1 MLSQR
6 FIFFNLK
13 EPFCRSSKSHK
24 HLNGPPERQ
33 GLNQV
38 LNALLNRDRP
48 KHMLT
53 IKPVLKTF
61 VESSLNCS

>member
-1 MLSQR
+1 M
-6 FIFFNLK
+6 
-13 EPFCRSSKSHK
+13 
-24 HLNGPPERQ
+24 NGPTER
-33 GLNQV
+33 LRLTQV